1 MPSALPAGCYS
12 NRNISLARR
21 RLSADKDQLAALNWE
36 DYRQSRGQM
45 QIIDYDQQTYNYS
58 KKGGGGLSHKNY
70 SLTAGLQYHF

>member
-1 MPSALPAGCYS
+1 
-12 NRNISLARR
+12 
-21 RLSADKDQLAALNWE
+21 
-36 DYRQSRGQM
+36 M